1 MVYAWMA
8 LPFGTAIVKVLV
20 AVRDDDCV
28 NTLGGDGRK
37 NLVPDEIIKLS
48 DPIPNGIFLPGEVM

>member
-1 MVYAWMA
+1 MA